1 MSEAEAEKFAR
12 QPLFVVCE
20 DGDEYIQRFERFLGH
35 EFRFLRV
42 GSGAEAQAVLVH
54 EPVTGLLLDLDFR
67 RLPASQLLGEGDRSA
82 TPPTSEEQ
90 ARWSAMQGI
99 LILQHLRRQGI
110 ALAALL
116 FADLDDAEQIS
127 YLERTL
133 APLAV
138 VSSREG
144 LAQLAARL
152 RRMAA
157 GRDSLADLL

>member
-1 MSEAEAEKFAR
+1 MNAP
-12 QPLFVVCE
+12 PLFLVCE
-20 DGDEYIQRFERFLGH
+20 DGDEYIQRFQRFLGH
-35 EFRFLRV
+35 EFRFLRTS
-42 GSGAEAQAVLVH
+42 SGAEAHAALAR
-54 EPVTGLLLDLDFR
+54 EPISGLLLDLDFR
-67 RLPASQLLGEGDRSA
+67 RLPASELLGEDGPSA
-82 TPPTSEEQ
+82 GSAATEES

-116 FADLDDAEQIS
+116 FADLDDAEQIL

-133 APLAV
+133 APLSV

-152 RRMAA
+152 RVMSG
-157 GRDSLADLL
+157 GRDGRGDLL

>member
-1 MSEAEAEKFAR
+1 MIDAATAGQSAR
-12 QPLFVVCE
+12 LPLFLVCE

-42 GSGAEAQAVLVH
+42 GSGAEAQAALSG
-54 EPVTGLLLDLDFR
+54 EPITGLLLDLDFR
-67 RLPASQLLGEGDRSA
+67 RLPASQLLGEGG
-82 TPPTSEEQ
+82 PPERAPTAEAR

-99 LILQHLRRQGI
+99 LILQHVRRFG
-110 ALAALL
+110 AKLPTLL
-116 FADLDDAEQIS
+116 FADLDDAEQIA
-127 YLERTL
+127 YLERSL

-152 RRMAA
+152 RQMAS
-157 GRDSLADLL
+157 R